1 MDASKLG
8 KSSSSEDYWNPDLV
22 ESVAAEV
29 KQVESVAAD
38 VNAEVT
44 KGVTAKVTAE
54 VSAEVTAE
62 VTKVGVPAEVTK
74 GVTAEV
80 TKGVTAKV
88 TKVGVPAEIT
98 AVNTRRDPFN
108 MGPGPCFD

>member
-8 KSSSSEDYWNPDLV
+8 KASSSEEYWNPDLG
-22 ESVAAEV
+22 AAVTADV

-44 KGVTAKVTAE
+44 KRVTAKVTAE
-54 VSAEVTAE
+54 VTAE
-62 VTKVGVPAEVTK
+62 
-74 GVTAEV
+74 
-80 TKGVTAKV
+80 V

-108 MGPGPCFD
+108 MGPWPCFD